1 MRVLIPAITVCLL
14 LLAGGSVTST
24 STAQSQ
30 LAAPAAPALLPAAAT
45 GTPDN
50 DAAARHAKRTAC
62 LKQARAKKLVGA
74 QRTAYIKDCTAAP

>member
-1 MRVLIPAITVCLL
+1 MRVLIPAMTVCLL
-14 LLAGGSVTST
+14 LLAGGSVTLT

-30 LAAPAAPALLPAAAT
+30 PAAPAPPPAAAT

-50 DAAARHAKRTAC
+50 DAAAKHAKRTAC

-74 QRTAYIKDCTAAP
+74 QRTAYVKDCTAAP

>member
-1 MRVLIPAITVCLL
+1 MRVLIPAMTVCLL
-14 LLAGGSVTST
+14 LLAGGSATLT

-30 LAAPAAPALLPAAAT
+30 PAAPAAPAPPPAAAT

-50 DAAARHAKRTAC
+50 DAAAKHAKRTAC

>member
-1 MRVLIPAITVCLL
+1 MRVLIPAMTVCLL
-14 LLAGGSVTST
+14 LLAGGSVAST
-24 STAQSQ
+24 SAAQSQ
-30 LAAPAAPALLPAAAT
+30 PAAPAQAPVAAP

-50 DAAARHAKRTAC
+50 DAAAKHAKRTVC